1 MTTDEIESYLWVDDQ
16 IMEREIKFK
25 EEVNFN

>member
-25 EEVNFN
+25 KEVNFN

>member
-16 IMEREIKFK
+16 IMEKEIKFK